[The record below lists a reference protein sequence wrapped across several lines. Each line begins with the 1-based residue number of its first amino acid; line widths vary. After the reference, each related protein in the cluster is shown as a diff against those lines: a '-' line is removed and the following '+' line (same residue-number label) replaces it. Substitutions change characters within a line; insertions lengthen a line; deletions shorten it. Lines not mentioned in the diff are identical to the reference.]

1 MSSSAPQGFTLLEL
15 TIALALSGGVMAM
28 AASGL
33 VALMT
38 KDRQAAAD
46 RTHRYELQRTL
57 DFMGNEIRM
66 AAKISPCPNQD
77 GSHYQ
82 PATASRNAHP
92 ILVLWMPTAMGLP
105 EPIVYYLA
113 TPPRQSVWTGP
124 QVLYR
129 WGPTLRLNGD
139 YSNNLGTYNYYNEV
153 VVDQI
158 TSEIAPTPC
167 PDSHPLNIGGS
178 GLGLCLS
185 AEQRSAHLTL
195 RRQGHHRPI
204 TTTAKFSLRSR
215 EIAEQNTCSSS

>member
-1 MSSSAPQGFTLLEL
+1 MSSSDPHGFTLLEL
-15 TIALALSGGVMAM
+15 TIALALTGGVVAM

-38 KDRQAAAD
+38 KDRQAAID

-57 DFMGNEIRM
+57 DFIGNEIRM

-77 GSHYQ
+77 GIHYQ
-82 PATASRNAHP
+82 PAVQSRNAHP
-92 ILVLWMPTAMGLP
+92 VLVLWMPTGMGLP

-113 TPPRQSVWTGP
+113 RPPVKSVWTGP

-139 YSNNLGTYNYYNEV
+139 YSNNQGTYNYYNEV
-153 VVDQI
+153 VVDQM
-158 TSEIAPTPC
+158 TSEITTAPC
-167 PDSHPLNIGGS
+167 PDSYPLAMSQS
-178 GLGLCLS
+178 GLRLCLS
-185 AEQRSAHLTL
+185 PEQRSAHLTL
-195 RRQGHHRPI
+195 GRQGQTHAI

-215 EIAEQNTCSSS
+215 EQEEQNTCSS